1 MELDKARYDAFP
13 KAETLRKMSDTLL
26 ERAALNFSDVAC
38 VLCSNIS
45 AQDEAALQQ
54 VFEGKVSPVCA
65 SNRESHGHLQ
75 GTDFS
80 LNYLSLI
87 ESGSVKQG
95 DYLLAVSHG
104 MGATA
109 AVTLLRY

>member
-1 MELDKARYDAFP
+1 MRQAF
-13 KAETLRKMSDTLL
+13 ED
-26 ERAALNFSDVAC
+26 
-38 VLCSNIS
+38 
-45 AQDEAALQQ
+45 
-54 VFEGKVSPVCA
+54 KVSPVCA

-75 GTDFS
+75 GTDFP

-95 DYLLAVSHG
+95 DYVLGVSHG

-109 AVTLLRY
+109 AVTLFRY

>member
-1 MELDKARYDAFP
+1 
-13 KAETLRKMSDTLL
+13 
-26 ERAALNFSDVAC
+26 

-45 AQDEAALQQ
+45 AQDEAELQEM
-54 VFEGKVSPVCA
+54 FENKISPVCA
-65 SNRESHGHLQ
+65 ANRELHGHLQ
-75 GTDFS
+75 GTDFP
-80 LNYLSLI
+80 LNYLSHV
-87 ESGSVKQG
+87 ESGRARQG